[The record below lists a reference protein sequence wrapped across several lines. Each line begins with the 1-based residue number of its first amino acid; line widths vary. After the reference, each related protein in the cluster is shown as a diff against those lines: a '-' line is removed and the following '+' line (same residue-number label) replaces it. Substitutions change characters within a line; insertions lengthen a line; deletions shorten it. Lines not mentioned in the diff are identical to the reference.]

1 MASEE
6 NNPLS
11 SEPSSGNSN
20 SKPTGKG
27 ILIGLIVVSI
37 LALAAIGLGALNY
50 MNQSN
55 GQLKLDNTLKGFATN
70 VQAQLDESA
79 NQSSELSPEQQS
91 AIANAVIEK
100 IKPTIESF
108 VPDLVVN
115 SLAAN
120 RESFLNDIAV
130 LIPQQQT
137 PNEGLTEQQVKDIAN
152 QLIDARTQRLSI
164 LIQNKS
170 AEINRIEDEIE
181 ITSSA
186 VETLTEH
193 VNKLRRL
200 ERPNGSSDQ
209 VTNHR
214 KRLKEFHI
222 IDVLKDGELFIVEAP
237 KRNGKDN
244 TITLTINE
252 PFRSK
257 YVGRLKVESFEIIN
271 GTPRLNISNNWFIDP
286 VREEPSQA
294 EIEAIQKKKNAQILK
309 QKEAKLA
316 RKAKEKEAARIAK
329 TKSETVWLKGW
340 KVITPIK
347 EANRVVVFNPNSEKA
362 EKLHVNSYVKGVGTV
377 KKIDFITGET
387 CFEQY
392 CIAGLGQ

>member
-137 PNEGLTEQQVKDIAN
+137 VNEGLTEQQVKDIAN

-193 VNKLRRL
+193 VNRLRRL

-237 KRNGKDN
+237 KRNGNDN

-271 GTPRLNISNNWFIDP
+271 GTPRLNISKNWFIDP
-286 VREEPSQA
+286 VREEASQA